1 MSRPVSWF
9 VIEPGW
15 TVETSEGKEVG
26 TVLEVLADQNAD
38 IFDGLAV
45 SPGLLKRPRYLPAES
60 VSEISE
66 GRIRLAITAD
76 AFEQLGEY
84 DSK

>member
-1 MSRPVSWF
+1 MSQPVSWF

-15 TVETSEGKEVG
+15 AVESSDGKEVG
-26 TVLEVLADQNAD
+26 TVHEVLADENAD

-45 SPGLLKRPRYLPAES
+45 TPGLLKRPRYVPGES
-60 VSEISE
+60 VSEITE
-66 GRIRLAITAD
+66 GRIQLTITAD
-76 AFEQLGEY
+76 AFEQLDEY